1 MAGEAQ
7 LIGLF
12 LLFAGVVHFAVIV
25 LTEASITRDLS
36 RRFGA
41 FRANA
46 EPYARGARLLAR

>member
-25 LTEASITRDLS
+25 LSEAPTRDLS
-36 RRFGA
+36 RRFRV
-41 FRANA
+41 FRNTA
-46 EPYARGARLLAR
+46 EPYARGAR

>member
-25 LTEASITRDLS
+25 LSEASSTRDLS
-36 RRFGA
+36 RRFRI
-41 FRANA
+41 FRGTP
-46 EPYARGARLLAR
+46 EPYARGAR